1 MIKSLEVRETSLAP
15 FFQRYFD
22 AEGSLLPYGELLS
35 RPTPPDK
42 PEAFFSSLTLRDQ
55 LEIFTWLVGLAEQI
69 HEATGC
75 VTSINIHNSLIAAD
89 QGRDEFLRLCA
100 ATKVPLVL
108 EFTETYPMPPIDA
121 SNMMLRQLREM
132 GHKSALDDFGTGLN
146 GMSLL
151 TDYDFDIIKLDRSL
165 TFDLVHRVEKQKT
178 IKLIHQILDV
188 LGKQHVAEGVETKE
202 VLDILV
208 AGGFETFQGYLFAQP
223 VPVAQLLTSKS

>member
-1 MIKSLEVRETSLAP
+1 LIKSLRVHETSLAP
-15 FFQRYFD
+15 YFQNYFD
-22 AEGSLLPYGELLS
+22 ATGSVLPHGELLS
-35 RPTPPDK
+35 RPTPPDR
-42 PEAFFSSLTLRDQ
+42 PEAFFASLSLDDQ
-55 LEIFTWLVGLAEQI
+55 LGIFSWLVSTAEKI
-69 HEATGC
+69 YHSTGC
-75 VTSINIHNSLIAAD
+75 TTSINIHNSLIAAD
-89 QGRDEFLRLCA
+89 EGRDEFLRLCDS
-100 ATKVPLVL
+100 TQVPLVL

-165 TFDLVHRVEKQKT
+165 TFDLLHRVEKQKT

-188 LGKQHVAEGVETKE
+188 LGKDHVAEGIETQE

-208 AGGFETFQGYLFAQP
+208 SHGFKTFQGFLFAQP
-223 VPVAQLLTSKS
+223 VPVDEFLTDRS

>member
-1 MIKSLEVRETSLAP
+1 MIKSLEVRATSLAP
-15 FFQRYFD
+15 YFQKYFD
-22 AEGSLLPYGELLS
+22 EQGSALLQGELLS

-42 PEAFFSSLTLRDQ
+42 PEAFFASLSLQEQ
-55 LEIFTWLVGLAEQI
+55 LEIFQWLVSVAERL
-69 HEATGC
+69 HEATGG
-75 VTSINIHNSLIAAD
+75 VTSINIHNSLVAAD
-89 QGRDEFLRLCA
+89 QGRDDFLRLCA

-108 EFTETYPMPPIDA
+108 EFTETYPMPPVET

-165 TFDLVHRVEKQKT
+165 TFDLVNRVEKQKT

-188 LGKQHVAEGVETKE
+188 LGKEHVAEGVETQE
-202 VLDILV
+202 VFDILV
-208 AGGFETFQGYLFAQP
+208 SSGFKAFQGYLFAKP
-223 VPVAQLLTSKS
+223 VPVEELVSSES